1 MLRMKDIF
9 ALLIACATLPLG
21 AQTQPASSGRPAAEP
36 SLKERFE
43 NLGLVY
49 QDKQAKGLQELWV
62 LGRYHGHYHDTSGV
76 GRSESAFESRR
87 VRLGFQ
93 AKMYDHLT
101 IHAQAISGSDF
112 EPAYNGFTE
121 LWARWEFDPALQ
133 LTVGQQKHRFTHDR
147 NVSSRYMSFMERSMF
162 TNMMGLDY
170 TPAVTLSGR
179 IGKLDYYA
187 GIFSNLAERD
197 MWEAF
202 TDLHSG
208 SSGLAAF
215 TYDLGHL
222 GGADSAA
229 FYGSYLH
236 SHAQGNATNLTRFDD
251 AVSGAL
257 ILTEG
262 PMALVTEVT
271 AGFGGAKGDAIALN
285 LQPSL
290 FLTDKLELV
299 SRYQLASASMT
310 GGLRS
315 QRRYESVAGLP
326 NGEHYQAT
334 YLGLNYY
341 VAGHRLKLLTGMEH
355 ARMNN
360 RDAFTVFAGVRM
372 FFGPHSNAPYP
383 GNKLLKGIW

>member
-1 MLRMKDIF
+1 MLQLKVILSL
-9 ALLIACATLPLG
+9 ALLVGAAQLG
-21 AQTQPASSGRPAAEP
+21 AQAQPSEATRPAVEP
-36 SLKERFE
+36 NLKERFE

-49 QDKQAKGLQELWV
+49 KDKNAKGLQELWL

-87 VRLGFQ
+87 IRLGFQ
-93 AKMYDHLT
+93 AQLFDHLT
-101 IHAQAISGSDF
+101 VHAQAISGSDF

-121 LWARWEFDPALQ
+121 LWVRWAFSPALM

-147 NVSSRYMSFMERSMF
+147 NVSSRYLSFMERSMF

-179 IGKLDYYA
+179 VGKADYYA
-187 GIFSNLAERD
+187 GIFSNLAGTD
-197 MWEAF
+197 MWDAF

-208 SSGLAAF
+208 WSALAAV
-215 TYDLGHL
+215 TYDLGQL
-222 GGADSAA
+222 GGADTAT
-229 FYGSYLH
+229 FYGSLLH
-236 SHAQGNATNLTRFDD
+236 SEVHTGATNLTRFDD
-251 AVSGAL
+251 AASAA
-257 ILTEG
+257 IIITEG
-262 PMALVTEVT
+262 PVALVTEVT
-271 AGFGGAKGDAIALN
+271 AGFGGTKGDAIGLN
-285 LQPSL
+285 FQPSV

-315 QRRYESVAGLP
+315 QRRYESAAGMP

-341 VAGHRLKLLTGMEH
+341 IAGHRMKIMTGLEH

-360 RDAFTVFAGVRM
+360 RDAFTLYAGFRM

-383 GNKLLKGIW
+383 GNKLLKGVW